1 MFSKILHRLGTGSAQ
16 TPLGAGMGLDLR
28 HQGEGR
34 ILGKEPLQGC
44 RGQGKAWGQGRG
56 CPEEGAPR
64 ASASL
69 AVSTHPRWSRSRAL
83 SLHLPLL
90 SPSTSLSHFLKI
102 WQVSLA
108 PPLRII
114 PYNISQGR

>member
-1 MFSKILHRLGTGSAQ
+1 
-16 TPLGAGMGLDLR
+16 MG
-28 HQGEGR
+28 
-34 ILGKEPLQGC
+34 
-44 RGQGKAWGQGRG
+44 GRG
-56 CPEEGAPR
+56 GGALRKGLPGLQLPWL
-64 ASASL
+64 SAL
-69 AVSTHPRWSRSRAL
+69 ALDGPTHVP

-90 SPSTSLSHFLKI
+90 SSSTSLSHFLKI